1 MATKTIEDTALRR
14 PWDTSGP
21 ITETVRPTTR
31 DREVTRS
38 TTSVALNILSAATS
52 GRCIGRGTLLT
63 TTAMATP
70 TRHMSPATAEAV
82 TATATTAIAATATVV
97 TATVAMATATA
108 VTATAAADMSPA
120 AAATAAAIAVMAAV
134 T

>member
-82 TATATTAIAATATVV
+82 TATATTATATTAIAATATVV
-97 TATVAMATATA
+97 TATAATATA
-108 VTATAAADMSPA
+108 VTATVAADMSPA
-120 AAATAAAIAVMAAV
+120 
-134 T
+134 